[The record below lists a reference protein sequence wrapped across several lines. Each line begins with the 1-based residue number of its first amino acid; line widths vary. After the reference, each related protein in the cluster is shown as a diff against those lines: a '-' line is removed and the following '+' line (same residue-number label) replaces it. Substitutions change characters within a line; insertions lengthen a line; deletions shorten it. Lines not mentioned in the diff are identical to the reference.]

1 MKKNILGL
9 LLGIVLVAGCTT
21 TGYWSGSNTGNS
33 SPQQNV
39 MSSAQVGPKVVKYV
53 NENFLEPQGVTAQLS
68 NVSVENGLYVVSFSI
83 LQNGVMLQAG
93 QVYSTLDGEKI
104 IVGNMFDMSQSLASL
119 YQNQSTQEETQPTS
133 YPKTEKPEVLLFV
146 MSYCPYGNL
155 AEEAMEPVAKLLGNY
170 SDIEIHYVIYNSNYG
185 YQGSAY
191 CLDNESKYCSM
202 HGIQELNQ
210 DVRELCVAKYQPEKL
225 WDFVMAMND
234 QCTYSNA
241 DSCWQNVAQG
251 VGVDVN
257 NTSACEKNEAFALL
271 ANEVVL
277 NDQYEA
283 RGSPHLVI
291 NGVVAQVARTPEA
304 YKQAIC
310 SAFTTPPAE
319 CSLTLSEQ
327 GGTASGG
334 CG

>member
-1 MKKNILGL
+1 
-9 LLGIVLVAGCTT
+9 
-21 TGYWSGSNTGNS
+21 
-33 SPQQNV
+33 
-39 MSSAQVGPKVVKYV
+39 MSQSLVGPKVVKYV
-53 NENFLEPQGVTAQLS
+53 NENFLESQGVTAQLS
-68 NVSVENGLYVVSFSI
+68 NVSVENGLYVVSFNI
-83 LQNGVMLQAG
+83 LQNGVVLQAG
-93 QVYSTLDGEKI
+93 QVYSTLDGEKV
-104 IVGNMFDMSQSLASL
+104 IVGTMFDMNQSLASL
-119 YQNQSTQEETQPTS
+119 QNPEETAPES

-146 MSYCPYGNL
+146 MSFCPYGNL

-170 SDIEIHYVIYNSNYG
+170 TNFALHYVIYNSNYG

-225 WDFVMAMND
+225 WDFVTAVNSH
-234 QCTYSNA
+234 CTYSNA

-271 ANEVVL
+271 ANEVEL

-283 RGSPHLVI
+283 RGSPYLII
-291 NGVVAQVARTPEA
+291 NGVAAQVARTPEA

-310 SAFTTPPAE
+310 SAFTNPPAE
-319 CSLTLSEQ
+319 CNSTLSAQ